1 MGIGSVS
8 GVSRTSTVTPVSSPT
23 GAPLSGSET
32 SGASASSSSTQRGST
47 TSTQKSSGSVSQSSN
62 TEMAS
67 TAASASETTSSSQ
80 TSMQTSSKQG
90 TDKPVTKTEGVSK
103 SAQKA
108 AASTPVSRASA
119 RAAARNRDAQVADM
133 HRHLSTSP
141 VVPKAELPGSGMIYS
156 NSGELMPNF
165 HTSAKTT
172 STQTKTS
179 KAGAKQR
186 DVPRSHDVDDLT
198 DPDNPMSIMML
209 IL

>member
-1 MGIGSVS
+1 M
-8 GVSRTSTVTPVSSPT
+8 
-23 GAPLSGSET
+23 
-32 SGASASSSSTQRGST
+32 
-47 TSTQKSSGSVSQSSN
+47 QKSSGSVSQSSN
-62 TEMAS
+62 AEMAS
-67 TAASASETTSSSQ
+67 TAASDPETATSSLSSTQ
-80 TSMQTSSKQG
+80 TASKQG
-90 TDKPVTKTEGVSK
+90 TDKPVTKTESIVK

-108 AASTPVSRASA
+108 AISTPVSRASA
-119 RAAARNRDAQVADM
+119 HAAARTRDTQVAQK
-133 HRHLSTSP
+133 HHHVVTSP

-165 HTSAKTT
+165 DTSVKTT

-186 DVPRSHDVDDLT
+186 DVPRAHDVDDLT